1 MRGLFHRV
9 ILALLAVAIITA
21 APGWR
26 KCAHVNG
33 SPDEASVHSLD
44 CTYLRALPAHNSPPS
59 DQSDDE
65 ACCALC
71 KMEAAADAMLLAPAT
86 SVALVWRSHARI
98 SSVATVVRLRSQTT
112 SSSNHARAPP
122 TLS

>member
-9 ILALLAVAIITA
+9 ILALLAVAIVTA

-33 SPDEASVHSLD
+33 SQDEASVHSLD
-44 CTYLRALPAHNSPPS
+44 CTHLRALPLHNSPPS
-59 DQSDDE
+59 DQSDDD

-71 KMEAAADAMLLAPAT
+71 KMEAAADAMLLAPT
-86 SVALVWRSHARI
+86 TPTALVWRSHARI
-98 SSVATVVRLRSQTT
+98 SNVTTVVGLRLQTT
-112 SSSNHARAPP
+112 GPTNHARAPP
-122 TLS
+122 SIS